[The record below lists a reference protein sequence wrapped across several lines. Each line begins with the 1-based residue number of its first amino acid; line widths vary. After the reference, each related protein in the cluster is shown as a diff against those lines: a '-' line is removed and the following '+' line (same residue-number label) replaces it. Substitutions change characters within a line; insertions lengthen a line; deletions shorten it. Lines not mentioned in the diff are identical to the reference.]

1 MSEFRD
7 QIAQYRAAIEEFL
20 QGKFCE
26 DLPQKRLF
34 DAMRYS
40 LLAGGKRIRPVLT
53 LEFCR
58 ICGGDW
64 RGALPFAC
72 ALEMI
77 HTYSL
82 IHDDLPCMDNDD
94 YRRGRLTNH
103 KVFGEALAVLAG
115 DGLLTAAFE
124 TAASAAT
131 DPAVTV
137 KAIRILAD
145 GLDRHSRVKAI
156 RILAEQAGE
165 LGMVGGQVLDMDAEE
180 QELTEQGIYDIQCRK
195 TGALI
200 QAACQIGVVAAGGT
214 QQQLDAAK
222 TYAQNLGLAFQIRD
236 DMLDVLGDAAKL
248 GKATHVDENKNT
260 FVRLY
265 GIGACS
271 KMIESETK
279 TAIDALGCFENS
291 DFLVEMA
298 RQLAL
303 REY

>member
-64 RGALPFAC
+64 RSALPFAC

-124 TAASAAT
+124 TAASAAA
-131 DPAVTV
+131 DPAVT
-137 KAIRILAD
+137 
-145 GLDRHSRVKAI
+145 VKAI

-236 DMLDVLGDAAKL
+236 DMLDVIGDEATF
-248 GKATHVDENKNT
+248 GKPIGSDKAEKKTT
-260 FVRLY
+260 FVDLLGLAACEREVVRLTD
-265 GIGACS
+265 
-271 KMIESETK
+271 E
-279 TAIDALGCFENS
+279 AISALGLFGGEA
-291 DFLVEMA
+291 DFLA
-298 RQLAL
+298 AL
-303 REY
+303 SHSMETRNK

>member
-20 QGKFCE
+20 QGQFCE

-64 RGALPFAC
+64 RSALPFAC

-103 KVFGEALAVLAG
+103 KVYGEATAVLAG
-115 DGLLTAAFE
+115 DGLLTAAF
-124 TAASAAT
+124 AAAAQT
-131 DPAVTV
+131 ECARLREIVQT
-137 KAIRILAD
+137 L
-145 GLDRHSRVKAI
+145 S
-156 RILAEQAGE
+156 ECAGPY
-165 LGMVGGQVLDMDAEE
+165 GMVGGQQLDLEGEEKTCTAEE
-180 QELTEQGIYDIQCRK
+180 IHEIHRLK

-200 QAACQIGVVAAGGT
+200 SAACQLGVLCADGSAA
-214 QQQLDAAK
+214 QLRAAK
-222 TYAQNLGLAFQIRD
+222 TYAEGVGLAFQLRD
-236 DMLDVLGDAAKL
+236 DILDITGDSRKL
-248 GKATHVDENKNT
+248 GKNTGMDGKKNT
-260 FVRLY
+260 LVKLF
-265 GIGACS
+265 GIERCEAR
-271 KMIESETK
+271 
-279 TAIDALGCFENS
+279 IDAETARAVEALQVIPEPA
-291 DFLVEMA
+291 FLAE
-298 RQLAL
+298 LAQRL
-303 REY
+303 AHRDH

>member
-1 MSEFRD
+1 
-7 QIAQYRAAIEEFL
+7 
-20 QGKFCE
+20 
-26 DLPQKRLF
+26 
-34 DAMRYS
+34 MRYS

-64 RGALPFAC
+64 RSALPFAC

-94 YRRGRLTNH
+94 YRRGRLTNAQGLRRSAG
-103 KVFGEALAVLAG
+103 VVLAG

-131 DPAVTV
+131 DPAVT
-137 KAIRILAD
+137 
-145 GLDRHSRVKAI
+145 VKAI

-222 TYAQNLGLAFQIRD
+222 TYAQNLGLPSRSATICS
-236 DMLDVLGDAAKL
+236 DVPGDAAKL

-260 FVRLY
+260 FVRL
-265 GIGACS
+265 
-271 KMIESETK
+271 
-279 TAIDALGCFENS
+279 
-291 DFLVEMA
+291 
-298 RQLAL
+298 
-303 REY
+303 

>member
-1 MSEFRD
+1 MNDFHD

-20 QGKFCE
+20 QKQFCR

-64 RGALPFAC
+64 EKAIPFAC
-72 ALEMI
+72 ALEMV

-124 TAASAAT
+124 TAAQADA

-137 KAIRILAD
+137 R
-145 GLDRHSRVKAI
+145 AI

-180 QELTEQGIYDIQCRK
+180 QELTEQGIYDIQRRK

-200 QAACQIGVVAAGGT
+200 QAACQIGVVAGGGT
-214 QQQLDAAK
+214 QEQLEAAG
-222 TYAQNLGLAFQIRD
+222 TYAQNIGLAFQIRD

-248 GKATHVDENKNT
+248 GKATHMDENKNT

-271 KMIESETK
+271 KMIEEETK
-279 TAIDALGCFENS
+279 SAVAALSCFGNS
-291 DFLVEMA
+291 EFLVEMA
-298 RQLAL
+298 GQLAL

>member
-20 QGKFCE
+20 QGQFCE

-64 RGALPFAC
+64 RSALPFAC

-115 DGLLTAAFE
+115 DGLLTAA
-124 TAASAAT
+124 AMLRYT
-131 DPAVTV
+131 DRQNNPEPKNVAEAFLDDTYDDDWMEHHWPNMVVT
-137 KAIRILAD
+137 K
-145 GLDRHSRVKAI
+145 
-156 RILAEQAGE
+156 
-165 LGMVGGQVLDMDAEE
+165 DAE
-180 QELTEQGIYDIQCRK
+180 
-195 TGALI
+195 
-200 QAACQIGVVAAGGT
+200 
-214 QQQLDAAK
+214 
-222 TYAQNLGLAFQIRD
+222 
-236 DMLDVLGDAAKL
+236 
-248 GKATHVDENKNT
+248 
-260 FVRLY
+260 
-265 GIGACS
+265 
-271 KMIESETK
+271 
-279 TAIDALGCFENS
+279 
-291 DFLVEMA
+291 
-298 RQLAL
+298 
-303 REY
+303 

>member
-20 QGKFCE
+20 QGQFCE

-64 RGALPFAC
+64 RSALPFAC

-124 TAASAAT
+124 TAASAAA
-131 DPAVTV
+131 DPAVT
-137 KAIRILAD
+137 
-145 GLDRHSRVKAI
+145 VKAI

-236 DMLDVLGDAAKL
+236 DMLDVIGDEATF
-248 GKATHVDENKNT
+248 GKPIGSDKAEKKTT
-260 FVRLY
+260 FVDLLGLAACEREVVRLTD
-265 GIGACS
+265 
-271 KMIESETK
+271 E
-279 TAIDALGCFENS
+279 AISALGPFGGEA
-291 DFLVEMA
+291 DFLA
-298 RQLAL
+298 AL
-303 REY
+303 SHSMETRNK

>member
-137 KAIRILAD
+137 KAIRILA
-145 GLDRHSRVKAI
+145 
-156 RILAEQAGE
+156 EQAGE

-236 DMLDVLGDAAKL
+236 DMLDVIGDEATF
-248 GKATHVDENKNT
+248 GKPIGSDKAEKKTT
-260 FVRLY
+260 FVDLLGLAACEREVVRLTD
-265 GIGACS
+265 
-271 KMIESETK
+271 E
-279 TAIDALGCFENS
+279 AISALSPFGGEA
-291 DFLVEMA
+291 DFLA
-298 RQLAL
+298 AL
-303 REY
+303 SHSMETRNK